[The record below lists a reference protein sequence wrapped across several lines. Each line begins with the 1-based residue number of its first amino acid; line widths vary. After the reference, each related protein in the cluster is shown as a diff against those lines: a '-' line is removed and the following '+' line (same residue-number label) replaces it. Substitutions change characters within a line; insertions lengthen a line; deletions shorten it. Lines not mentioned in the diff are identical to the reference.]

1 MSDKDYKPDFNVY
14 TVTGVGRNNTFW
26 TKVGAAFAHRD
37 GKKGF
42 NIVLSALPLDGK
54 LVLIDYEEDEQRRQE
69 AKEQPKTTKKPTA
82 A

>member
-1 MSDKDYKPDFNVY
+1 MADKDYKPDFNVY
-14 TVTGVGRNNTFW
+14 TVTGEGRNAFW
-26 TKVGAAFAHRD
+26 TKVGAAFSHRD

-54 LVLIDYEEDEQRRQE
+54 LVLIDYEEDMKRREE
-69 AKEQPKTTKKPTA
+69 AKADAKAGKSSKA